1 MMSHRCVFLPLAQ
14 LPMIWQSQQ
23 KDILLS
29 SRPCEHSLSL
39 SLSLS
44 LELVDRQAD
53 TSDSPPLVHLQDEL
67 AKEESDEDGCYDDQE

>member
-1 MMSHRCVFLPLAQ
+1 
-14 LPMIWQSQQ
+14 MIWQSQQ

-29 SRPCEHSLSL
+29 SRPRELSL

-44 LELVDRQAD
+44 PEPVDRQAD

-67 AKEESDEDGCYDDQE
+67 AEEESDEDGCYDDQE